1 MTQTLQP
8 PPPATPPPPVAAVGY
23 RRAPGRAAG
32 PSHAP
37 GGAVGLVL
45 LHLGLAAL
53 AILSLIPFFWLI
65 CATLKTNTD
74 FFQYTFLPWSQPG
87 RWTME
92 NYSLLF
98 AREPFLA
105 WMFNS
110 LFLAS
115 THTFLVVTLS
125 SLGGFA
131 LAKYE
136 FAGKRPLML
145 VMLCTMMIPGQVLLM
160 PSWELMYDIGWLDSY
175 AAILVPGAVSVFG
188 IFLFMQ
194 AMRSVP
200 DELLQAAR
208 VDGCSEVRLW
218 WEVAL
223 PIVRPMI
230 GAYTLLSFMGS
241 WNSFLWPQIVL
252 QSSEHF
258 TLPIALTNMIG
269 LPEYDAPL
277 GMLMA
282 GTLLSILPI
291 ALLFFILQKD
301 FIAGLASGAVKG

>member
-1 MTQTLQP
+1 MSRAIGSPSSP
-8 PPPATPPPPVAAVGY
+8 PPLSPAAQRPLMRNVAPLPQRQANPEWTLG
-23 RRAPGRAAG
+23 
-32 PSHAP
+32 S
-37 GGAVGLVL
+37 VL
-45 LHLGLAAL
+45 LHLGIFSLAMIFL
-53 AILSLIPFFWLI
+53 TPFIWVV
-65 CATLKTNTD
+65 CASFKYHKD
-74 FFQYTFLPWSQPG
+74 FFDYLFLPWTEPHK
-87 RWTME
+87 WTLS
-92 NYSLLF
+92 NYVRLS
-98 AREPFLA
+98 RDEPFLL

-115 THTFLVVTLS
+115 AHTVIVVTLS

-131 LAKYE
+131 LAKYQ
-136 FAGKRPLML
+136 FAGKRPLMF
-145 VMLCTMMIPGQVLLM
+145 VMLATMLLPSQVLL
-160 PSWELMYDIGWLDSY
+160 PSNYELMYRLGWLDSY
-175 AAILVPGAVSVFG
+175 AAIIVPSAVSVFG
-188 IFLFMQ
+188 MFLFMQ

-200 DELLQAAR
+200 DELLQAGR
-208 VDGCSEVRLW
+208 VDGCSELRLW

-252 QSSEHF
+252 HSAEHF

-269 LPEYDAPL
+269 LPAYEAPY

-282 GTLLSILPI
+282 ATLLSILPI
-291 ALLFFILQKD
+291 ALLFFILQRD